1 MATTEQL
8 TEAYVRML
16 ASFRPAA
23 PLTLMN
29 HDGDG
34 AALII
39 AAIVDRCASEKL
51 GLREVV
57 IGIELADYLGLRDGI
72 PLKHAE
78 RPVVRGAGDR
88 NRDAGEATRWA
99 RT

>member
-8 TEAYVRML
+8 TEAYVHML
-16 ASFRPAA
+16 ASFRHAA

-39 AAIVDRCASEKL
+39 AAIVGRCAFEEL

-57 IGIELADYLGLRDGI
+57 IGTELAEHLGLRDGVR
-72 PLKHAE
+72 LKHGDK
-78 RPVVRGAGDR
+78 PVVRV
-88 NRDAGEATRWA
+88 DADLGRQV
-99 RT
+99 RFDVR

>member
-1 MATTEQL
+1 MATTEEL
-8 TEAYVRML
+8 AEAYVRIL

-34 AALII
+34 AAVII
-39 AAIVDRCASEKL
+39 AAIVDRCASEGL

-57 IGIELADYLGLRDGI
+57 IGTELAEHLGLRDGVL
-72 PLKHAE
+72 LKHGE
-78 RPVVRGAGDR
+78 KPVVRV
-88 NRDAGEATRWA
+88 EADLGRQV
-99 RT
+99 RFEVR

>member
-1 MATTEQL
+1 MASTDQL
-8 TEAYVRML
+8 AEAYVQML

-23 PLTLMN
+23 PLTFMN

-39 AAIVDRCASEKL
+39 AAIVDRCASVGL

-57 IGIELADYLGLRDGI
+57 IGTELADHLGLKDGI
-72 PLKHAE
+72 ALKHGEQPIIRVEADLG
-78 RPVVRGAGDR
+78 RQVRFEVR
-88 NRDAGEATRWA
+88 
-99 RT
+99 

>member
-1 MATTEQL
+1 MGVATTEQL
-8 TEAYVRML
+8 AEAYVRML
-16 ASFRPAA
+16 VSFRPAA

-57 IGIELADYLGLRDGI
+57 IGIELADHLGLRDGVN
-72 PLKHAE
+72 LKHGE
-78 RPVVRGAGDR
+78 RPIVRV
-88 NRDAGEATRWA
+88 EAELGRQI
-99 RT
+99 RFEVG